1 MNQRH
6 DGDYCTTMKSS
17 LLYKLPAALC
27 LFMGAAHELTGGPV
41 VAESLAKGTLY
52 ASNLAGDATW
62 SPAEVDF
69 ILNTCYHTC
78 GLVVFVIAFVFWQAS
93 ITAGPESQRL
103 AKIAVALSATTFISA
118 VGLGLKS
125 PETHG
130 KFAWTTP
137 PIYAWSLI
145 TGMGLAGLMS
155 DTGGAKED

>member
-1 MNQRH
+1 M
-6 DGDYCTTMKSS
+6 
-17 LLYKLPAALC
+17 LLYKIPAVLC
-27 LFMGAAHELTGGPV
+27 LFMGLVHELVGGPV

-62 SPAEVDF
+62 SPQEVDF
-69 ILNTCYHTC
+69 ICNVCYHTC
-78 GLVVFVIAFVFWQAS
+78 GLMVFALAWIFWQAAG
-93 ITAGPESQRL
+93 TAGPESQRL
-103 AKIAVALSATTFISA
+103 AKIAVVLSATTFICA

-125 PETHG
+125 PDTHG

-155 DTGGAKED
+155 DTRGAKAD